1 MIDGVAEMPGDVSRL
16 KREKQ
21 PMSDFVRDALM
32 ESGLMDAYEA
42 RPPYQRN
49 DYLLWIN
56 EAKRQSTK
64 EKRLRL

>member
-1 MIDGVAEMPGDVSRL
+1 MSRL